1 MGASTGFHLLL
12 HLIISSF
19 ILPSSLSFD
28 AHPVM
33 ANKCEGCLITV
44 KEMEEASGRMRGER
58 SESQLIEWMEETCER
73 LLQYHV
79 HREREGIDRFQP
91 HKSGTINTIETLKQ
105 RGVQVDLGFP
115 DEFLTEPEAE
125 IAHLKMMCDDLI
137 SRKETE
143 LEEWYYGDRSEQLRT
158 ICRAECRYQAEL

>member
-58 SESQLIEWMEETCER
+58 SESQLIEWMEETA
-73 LLQYHV
+73 
-79 HREREGIDRFQP
+79 
-91 HKSGTINTIETLKQ
+91 S
-105 RGVQVDLGFP
+105 
-115 DEFLTEPEAE
+115 
-125 IAHLKMMCDDLI
+125 IA
-137 SRKETE
+137 SN
-143 LEEWYYGDRSEQLRT
+143 RT
-158 ICRAECRYQAEL
+158 RAERSIRLRPSNREEYR